1 MLLTLKNMH
10 IYINKT
16 VYNKKNKFTKH
27 ESLKIK
33 KIDIYIYINWYKIV
47 NKNLLHE
54 IKRIIYIIAVFVC
67 VGVL

>member
-1 MLLTLKNMH
+1 MH
-10 IYINKT
+10 IYIYINKT

-33 KIDIYIYINWYKIV
+33 KNRYIYKNWYKIV

-54 IKRIIYIIAVFVC
+54 IKRIIYIIAVFVG
-67 VGVL
+67 VGIL